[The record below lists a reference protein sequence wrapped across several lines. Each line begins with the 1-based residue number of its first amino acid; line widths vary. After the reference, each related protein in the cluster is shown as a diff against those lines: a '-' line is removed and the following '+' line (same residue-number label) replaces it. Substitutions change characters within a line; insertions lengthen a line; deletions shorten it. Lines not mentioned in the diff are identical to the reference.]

1 MQRKSKPVRYT
12 WSAALIAACCFL
24 SIAAVWLS
32 WQRLTAETKVP
43 AILPAEPSEP
53 ALDSLLELPQA
64 DDPEWEYHDL
74 IEDKLA
80 FTKDYL
86 EQWGYLLLNTEAD
99 PEQRLVKLLVVP
111 TSLNLD
117 FIDMVIGLETELW
130 RRHGWAF
137 RTDYVT
143 DEVGALIQL
152 WTEQSEDGEMFTA
165 ADPGSSFE
173 LWVKQLAPGDQWVQG
188 GPKLALVIDDW
199 GYSSRYTESFLRY
212 PFPLTVA
219 IIPYLAES
227 TALAR
232 QAFAGGHEVI
242 LHQPMEAL
250 GSAVELGEG
259 GILTSMDPEEIRR
272 RLEENIAHLPMIAGV
287 NNHMGSK
294 VTSDPETMAVV
305 LETFKANDLY
315 FLDSHTTPLSV
326 AGAVASQV
334 GIPYAVNSLF
344 IDNVN
349 EVEAVKAQLRQIINQ
364 AVRAGSAIAIG
375 HVRSATAA
383 AIWEMI
389 PEIVAAGVELVPV
402 SQLLIYPEPS
412 PQPEEV
418 GGTNQGAGCGLAE

>member
-32 WQRLTAETKVP
+32 WQRLTAETNVP

-143 DEVGALIQL
+143 DEVGPLIAL
-152 WTEQSEDGEMFTA
+152 WTSQSEAGALFTA
-165 ADPGSSFE
+165 AGHGSRFE
-173 LWVKQLAPGDQWVQG
+173 
-188 GPKLALVIDDW
+188 I
-199 GYSSRYTESFLRY
+199 
-212 PFPLTVA
+212 
-219 IIPYLAES
+219 
-227 TALAR
+227 
-232 QAFAGGHEVI
+232 
-242 LHQPMEAL
+242 
-250 GSAVELGEG
+250 
-259 GILTSMDPEEIRR
+259 
-272 RLEENIAHLPMIAGV
+272 
-287 NNHMGSK
+287 
-294 VTSDPETMAVV
+294 
-305 LETFKANDLY
+305 
-315 FLDSHTTPLSV
+315 
-326 AGAVASQV
+326 
-334 GIPYAVNSLF
+334 
-344 IDNVN
+344 
-349 EVEAVKAQLRQIINQ
+349 
-364 AVRAGSAIAIG
+364 
-375 HVRSATAA
+375 
-383 AIWEMI
+383 
-389 PEIVAAGVELVPV
+389 
-402 SQLLIYPEPS
+402 
-412 PQPEEV
+412 
-418 GGTNQGAGCGLAE
+418 